1 MLKRAI
7 GRGCRAAPA
16 TKSTAQQ
23 PDQRTTSNVGTRR
36 SGTTSPLRRLW
47 ARLQN
52 VDLDLLR
59 PDLFCLRE
67 LHFEHPVAEG
77 RRHSPRLHWHWQL
90 DRALELSVGALDVVG
105 VVVLQLLAELAL
117 TSHREQIA
125 GNRERDVL
133 LPYTRDFEVQDE
145 IIVRFVHVDDRHPD
159 SASCSSRSRRRTA
172 EETVEQSVHL
182 ALDITEGLSLH
193 ESPKGTPTLDRHSKN
208 LLVV

>member
-67 LHFEHPVAEG
+67 LHFEHPGAEV
-77 RRHSPRLHWHWQL
+77 RAHSPT
-90 DRALELSVGALDVVG
+90 ANASAGGAGGGDLPRGGGRKERPEETRGDA
-105 VVVLQLLAELAL
+105 Q
-117 TSHREQIA
+117 REQDRRSQ
-125 GNRERDVL
+125 NRAI
-133 LPYTRDFEVQDE
+133 TG
-145 IIVRFVHVDDRHPD
+145 
-159 SASCSSRSRRRTA
+159 AA
-172 EETVEQSVHL
+172 E
-182 ALDITEGLSLH
+182 
-193 ESPKGTPTLDRHSKN
+193 
-208 LLVV
+208 